1 MLRYLWE
8 RWKVAAH
15 KFGNFQA
22 RFLLNIFYFLVFSPF
37 ALGVKM
43 FSDPLRIRRQNLSQW
58 LPERRAYCKHPR
70 GGLQHL

>member
-22 RFLLNIFYFLVFSPF
+22 RLLLNIFYFVVLSPF

-43 FSDPLRIRRQNLSQW
+43 FSDPLRMKRQNLSQW
-58 LPERRAYCKHPR
+58 LPSDQETISPRQGPRR
-70 GGLQHL
+70 QF